1 MSKSAVQSVTN
12 TKGKRATLAVGLVL
26 SLLAFVITAYG
37 TATFFLPKL
46 DMLTNVGV
54 YDFVRICYVIGLAV
68 SFVGVILSVI
78 GANGNVTM
86 AKASFFFGTMTFILS
101 AAFLVVVV
109 LFHVFVPLDAMGQL
123 GI

>member
-12 TKGKRATLAVGLVL
+12 TKGKRATLTVGLVL

-37 TATFFLPKL
+37 TTTFFLPKL

-54 YDFVRICYVIGLAV
+54 YDFVRVCYVIGLAV

-78 GANGNVTM
+78 GANGNVAM

>member
-1 MSKSAVQSVTN
+1 MT
-12 TKGKRATLAVGLVL
+12 VGLVL

-54 YDFVRICYVIGLAV
+54 YDFVRICYVIGLAI

>member
-1 MSKSAVQSVTN
+1 MT
-12 TKGKRATLAVGLVL
+12 VGLVL
-26 SLLAFVITAYG
+26 SLLAFLITAYG

-46 DMLTNVGV
+46 DILTNVGV
-54 YDFVRICYVIGLAV
+54 YDFVRVCYVIGLAV

-78 GANGNVTM
+78 GANGNVSM

-109 LFHVFVPLDAMGQL
+109 LLHVLVPLDAMGQL